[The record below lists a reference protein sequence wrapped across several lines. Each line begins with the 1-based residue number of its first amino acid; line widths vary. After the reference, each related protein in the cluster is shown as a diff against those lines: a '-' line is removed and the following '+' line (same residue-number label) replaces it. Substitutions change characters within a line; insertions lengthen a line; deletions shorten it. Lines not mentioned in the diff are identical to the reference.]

1 MKHLPI
7 AVLSLGLTFGGVGTA
22 VGDPAP
28 PTPTAHPTS
37 ARHAS
42 SSKPS
47 ASGSHTAATKHAA
60 STNPCAADN
69 LSPTSRTVRPV
80 AVYATNGNVSNASA
94 LLTGQDTRL
103 TGNGSAVTLDFGKDV
118 AGLVTVDFAD
128 AGDSS
133 QSIGLAFSESSLFVG
148 NTSDASSGG
157 GADGFLSASVPAG
170 GGSYTMPKDKLRGG
184 FRYLTLFLNSGGYAD
199 LDGVSL
205 GFSAA
210 PDASDPAAYPD
221 YFCSNDDTLNR
232 VWYAGAYT
240 TQLDTID
247 PTEGR
252 VWPPPSS
259 GWENN
264 GVIGTGTEV
273 LTDGAKR
280 DRTVWP
286 GDMGVST
293 TTAYVSTDDLLAIRN
308 SLTTMYQNQKSTGE
322 LPYSGPEFSFYGSDT
337 YHMWTLIGT
346 YSYYLDTSDKAWLD
360 GIWSKYQLGMSFITA
375 KIGGDNLLNVT
386 NTSDWARGDQGGENI
401 EANALLYQAL
411 ITGASLATAEGDS
424 SLAAA
429 YAGKAA
435 SLKTAVN
442 ATLWDSGTGA
452 YKDNP
457 SSTLYP
463 QDGNSLA
470 VWYGLASSSQAS
482 AIMAHLRGDWNSLG
496 AQAPEF
502 NDNISPFSGSMELYA
517 HFAAGDDVNAL
528 NLIRDEWGYMLE
540 SPIGTGSTFWEGY
553 GNNGTLSAYSSNFT
567 SLAHGWSTGPTGAL
581 TTDVLG
587 ISPTAPS
594 GTGYQ
599 VVPHP
604 GDLTHVEG
612 TLTVAAGKQIHAG
625 YDHDTAGDFSLQVD
639 SSTNSG
645 SSGVIAVPTWGQS
658 RTVTVN
664 GQTAW
669 NGSAF
674 VGASGITS
682 ADTDGQYIYFRGV
695 APGAYTVAYSA
706 SATAPPIAYRGL
718 PGTWTRCAAENGS
731 CAVTGSSVIA
741 FGAGG
746 QYNYLETSNATAC
759 SDTVFGDPDS
769 GVAKWCY
776 EQTAQPASPGWQQCA
791 TENQNCAYS
800 DLMTVAY
807 GANGTY
813 KFATLGSGGTACDD
827 AVFGDPT
834 PNVTKACYLLGP
846 PPTFATWTACAA
858 ENGNCTFS
866 GTHEVAFGVDG
877 KYHFGSFSGSTPCT
891 DTVFGDPAFDSA
903 KGCYV
908 E

>member
-1 MKHLPI
+1 VRHLPI
-7 AVLSLGLTFGGVGTA
+7 AALAFGLTVGGFGTA
-22 VGDPAP
+22 TAAPAP
-28 PTPTAHPTS
+28 HPAKAHS
-37 ARHAS
+37 A
-42 SSKPS
+42 
-47 ASGSHTAATKHAA
+47 AA
-60 STNPCAADN
+60 NPCAADN
-69 LSPTSRTVRPV
+69 LSPTSRTVAPV
-80 AVYATNGNVSNASA
+80 SVYATNGTVGNASA
-94 LLTGQDTRL
+94 VLSGQNTRL

-118 AGLVTVDFAD
+118 GGLVTLRFAD
-128 AGDSS
+128 ASDSS
-133 QSIGLAFSESSLFVG
+133 QSVGLAFSESDQFVG
-148 NTSDASSGG
+148 NASDASSGG
-157 GADGFLSASVPAG
+157 GADGFVAAAVPVG

-205 GFSAA
+205 AFSAA
-210 PDASDPAAYPD
+210 PNASDPAAYPD
-221 YFCSNDDTLNR
+221 YFCSNDTALNQA
-232 VWYAGAYT
+232 WYAGAYT

-264 GVIGTGTEV
+264 GVVGTGTEV

-280 DRTVWP
+280 DRSVWP
-286 GDMGVST
+286 GDMGVSAA
-293 TTAYVSTDDLLAIRN
+293 TAYVSTDDMLGVRN

-322 LPYSGPEFSFYGSDT
+322 LPYGGPEFDFYSSDT
-337 YHMWTLIGT
+337 YHIWSLVGT
-346 YSYYLDTSDKAWLD
+346 YTYYLYTADKTWLD
-360 GIWSKYQLGMSFITA
+360 GIWSKYQLGMNFITA
-375 KIGGDNLLNVT
+375 KIDGNGLLNVT
-386 NTSDWARGDQGGENI
+386 GTNDWARGDQGGENI
-401 EANALLYQAL
+401 EANALMYEAL
-411 ITGASLATAEGDS
+411 TTGAQLAKAEGNSSLATTYS
-424 SLAAA
+424 
-429 YAGKAA
+429 GKAA
-435 SLKTAVN
+435 SIQSAVN
-442 ATLWDSGTGA
+442 ATLWNSATGA

-470 VWYGLASSSQAS
+470 VWYGLASASQAT
-482 AIMAHLRGDWNSLG
+482 AIMTHLRGNWNSLG

-502 NDNISPFSGSMELYA
+502 SNNISPFSGSMELYA

-528 NLIRDEWGYMLE
+528 NLIRDEWGYMLD

-553 GNNGTLSAYSSNFT
+553 ANNGTLNAYSSPFT

-594 GTGYQ
+594 GTAYQ

-612 TLTVAAGKQIHAG
+612 TLTVAAGKQIHTS
-625 YDHDTAGDFSLQVD
+625 YDHDAAGDFSMQVD

-682 ADTDGQYIYFRGV
+682 ADTDGHYVYFRGV
-695 APGAYTVAYSA
+695 SPGAYTVAYSA
-706 SATAPPIAYRGL
+706 SATAPPISYREL

-731 CAVTGSSVIA
+731 CAVSGSSVIA

-746 QYNYLETSNATAC
+746 DFNYLETSNTTTCNDTA
-759 SDTVFGDPDS
+759 FGDPAPN
-769 GVAKWCY
+769 VPKWCY
-776 EQTAQPASPGWQQCA
+776 VQTAQLAAPGWQQCA

-800 DLMTVAY
+800 GLMTIAY
-807 GANGTY
+807 GANGAY
-813 KFATLGSGGTACDD
+813 KFATLGSGGTACDN
-827 AVFGDPT
+827 AVFGDPA
-834 PNVTKACYLLGP
+834 PNAAKACFLLGP
-846 PPTFATWTACAA
+846 PPGFTTWTSCAA
-858 ENGNCTFS
+858 ENGTCSFS
-866 GTHEVAFGVDG
+866 GTHEVAFGVNG
-877 KYHFGSFSGSTPCT
+877 RYYFGSYSGGTPCT
-891 DTVFGDPAFDSA
+891 DTVFGDPVFGTA
-903 KGCYV
+903 KACYV
-908 E
+908 Q